1 MHMRT
6 SVKVG
11 LFGCLGGL
19 LAGSPKAADTEW
31 PGFRGPNHDGKS
43 PDTGLL
49 KEWPAGGPALL
60 WKAEGIGSG
69 FSSAAIS
76 GGKIYVTGDV
86 DGAMVIAALDLD
98 GKPLWQTQHGPAW
111 GGGPTGARNT
121 VTLDAG
127 NLYLLSGTGA
137 LGCFDAATGQPK
149 WTRDAKEFG
158 GSPGGWGYAESVLI
172 DGDLAVFKPGGPT
185 CIVALDKTTGK
196 DVWRSQGYSAGPEY
210 TSCLPFTFEQVPMI
224 VTGTQAGLV
233 CVRAKDGQMLW
244 SDPFCAG
251 NVANC
256 PTPAFSDGYIF
267 WSNGYGKGGICMKL
281 EPGGTAKE
289 AWRTSELICHHGG
302 YVIEGGFIYG
312 NHEGGWTCLDLRT
325 GVKKWFDKGVGK
337 GSLCWADGMLYL
349 FSENGGEAALATC
362 SPEGLLIKGRVKVE
376 GKGPSWAH
384 PVVSGGRL
392 YLRYDTTLYCFNVKP

>member
-6 SVKVG
+6 WVKVG

-86 DGAMVIAALDLD
+86 DGAMVISALDLD
-98 GKPLWQTQHGPAW
+98 GKPQWQAKHGPAW

-149 WTRDAKEFG
+149 
-158 GSPGGWGYAESVLI
+158 
-172 DGDLAVFKPGGPT
+172 
-185 CIVALDKTTGK
+185 
-196 DVWRSQGYSAGPEY
+196 
-210 TSCLPFTFEQVPMI
+210 
-224 VTGTQAGLV
+224 
-233 CVRAKDGQMLW
+233 
-244 SDPFCAG
+244 
-251 NVANC
+251 
-256 PTPAFSDGYIF
+256 
-267 WSNGYGKGGICMKL
+267 
-281 EPGGTAKE
+281 
-289 AWRTSELICHHGG
+289 
-302 YVIEGGFIYG
+302 
-312 NHEGGWTCLDLRT
+312 
-325 GVKKWFDKGVGK
+325 
-337 GSLCWADGMLYL
+337 
-349 FSENGGEAALATC
+349 
-362 SPEGLLIKGRVKVE
+362 
-376 GKGPSWAH
+376 
-384 PVVSGGRL
+384 
-392 YLRYDTTLYCFNVKP
+392 